1 LFVVVDAVFWVG
13 VRNKVVVTFGDGL
26 VHLVAVAEC
35 FDRATVTGAYC
46 DVVAWHGVVFLNRH
60 LVALQGATW

>member
-1 LFVVVDAVFWVG
+1 LFVVVDAVFGVG
-13 VRNKVVVTFGDGL
+13 VGDMQALGL
-26 VHLVAVAEC
+26 GGLAVDGVAMTKGTEGAFVAAA
-35 FDRATVTGAYC
+35 DG